1 MGLPYGWT
9 ETKYRKLL
17 REYLNGGGGWAI
29 EAAQYARSVGEVDYM
44 YEIANEQMGR
54 RVGRYR
60 RTTEVPKAVWAQALR
75 IGVES
80 IQVPEAEL
88 LLDGQLVYCRAPI
101 SRQELLTRLQI
112 PYTSSIYH
120 WLPSPKDKA
129 EAEAIMDASIERANG
144 GLPVVG
150 RSPRWAQKDAVKYG
164 RGGLPPQFFY
174 EEDEHGNA
182 FFKMDGEWEK
192 RFVLTFDALV
202 GVPPIQLLWE
212 GFWSRD
218 CLIREG
224 EDLNMTTQMIKPDDW
239 AEKLLAAVE

>member
-1 MGLPYGWT
+1 MGLPFGWT
-9 ETKYRKLL
+9 EAKYRKLL
-17 REYLNGGGGWAI
+17 REYLNGGGGFAI
-29 EAAQYARSVGEVDYM
+29 EAAQYARACGEMDYL

-75 IGVES
+75 IGVEC
-80 IQVPEAEL
+80 IQVPEAEKFL
-88 LLDGQLVYCRAPI
+88 YGECLSTRAPI

-112 PYTSSIYH
+112 PYSASVYH
-120 WLPSPKDKA
+120 WLPTPKTKA
-129 EAEAIMDASIERANG
+129 EAEAILDASINRANG

-150 RSPRWAQKDAVKYG
+150 RTPRWAKKDAVKYG

-174 EEDEHGNA
+174 EPDEFGMA
-182 FFKMDGEWEK
+182 FFEMDSEWEK

-202 GVPPIQLLWE
+202 GVPPVQLLWE
-212 GFWSRD
+212 GFWSRE

-224 EDLNMTTQMIKPDDW
+224 EDLSLTTQLVRPDDW